1 MRPTVP
7 GSRAGADRWM
17 VSYADL
23 VTLLFAFFTT
33 LYAGSTMDS
42 EKMAPVASSLEQ
54 AFATTYGAN
63 TSARASTPSAVPAM
77 PLERPPD
84 QDDLYRRLARV
95 LGDAIAARR
104 LELMRDAR
112 GLVISLPDDA
122 TFAVGSADLAPEA
135 KALIATV
142 GDAVRT
148 TPNPMRIEGHTDDT
162 PIRTAR
168 YGSNWELSTARA
180 SSVVAYLVGEVG
192 IEAGRLSAAG
202 YGQYHPRNPNDSE
215 GNRARNRRV
224 DLVILDMNG
233 RRALDEGDAQP

>member
-1 MRPTVP
+1 MRPMAQ

-63 TSARASTPSAVPAM
+63 TSARASTPAAVPAM
-77 PLERPPD
+77 PLERPPAE
-84 QDDLYRRLARV
+84 DDLYRRLARV

-135 KALIATV
+135 KTLIATV

-148 TPNPMRIEGHTDDT
+148 VPNPMRIEGHTDDT
-162 PIRTAR
+162 PIRTSR

-180 SSVVAYLVGEVG
+180 SSVIAFLVGDVG
-192 IEAGRLSAAG
+192 IEAARLSAAG
-202 YGQYHPRNPNDSE
+202 YGQFHPRGPNDTE
-215 GNRARNRRV
+215 ANRAKNRRV
-224 DLVILDMNG
+224 DLVILDMG
-233 RRALDEGDAQP
+233 ARSVPEEADARP